1 MLSFC
6 AMQHPISGSSQ
17 RHPWTRPMFRSIA
30 SRLHA
35 YRSRRNDIRQL
46 QLMDDRELAD
56 IGVGRADI
64 ARAVRFGR

>member
-1 MLSFC
+1 
-6 AMQHPISGSSQ
+6 
-17 RHPWTRPMFRSIA
+17 MFRSIA